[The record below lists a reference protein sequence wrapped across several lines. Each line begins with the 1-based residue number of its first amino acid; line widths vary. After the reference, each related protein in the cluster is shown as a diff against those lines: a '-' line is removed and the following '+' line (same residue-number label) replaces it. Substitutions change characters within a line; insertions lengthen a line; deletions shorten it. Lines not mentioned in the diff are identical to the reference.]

1 MEEKK
6 FLHYIHFFRGAAIL
20 FIVGLHACISLKW
33 GDSFMQ
39 RKMAMVLFNNGTVLF
54 VFISGFLFY
63 HLSKDRFDYFDYLK
77 KKFFY
82 VIVPYL
88 LVSIPALIDK
98 FFIDKTGDHWWM
110 DHGFGQQYTLTKVFN
125 LLITGRHMGVLWF
138 IPMISILY
146 IFSPLILRFA
156 RSKSFVWLAPIIF
169 IVGLF
174 TFRFG
179 YYANIG
185 LSLLYFFPVYLFG
198 IWIYKIKDQLFAN
211 VKSIIIILAAIYL
224 AMNIAEFMEWI
235 PFDDLIRIRDGYV
248 IYNGYKFNYNKFK
261 MLLLCVLLLLVF
273 YSLNKKEFNLLKLL
287 GDYSFGIFFV
297 HLYVI
302 EIMRLADRGG
312 IVKVSP
318 PNLFTFSLYFFFIM
332 IVTVVVVKIIKLVFK
347 ERSRYLIG
355 S

>member
-1 MEEKK
+1 MQEKK
-6 FLHYIHFFRGAAIL
+6 FLHYIHYFRGAAIL

-33 GDSFMQ
+33 GGALLQ
-39 RKMAMVLFNNGTVLF
+39 RKMALVLFNNGTVLF

-63 HLSKDRFDYFDYLK
+63 HLSKSNFNYLDYLK

-88 LVSIPALIDK
+88 FVSIPALIDK
-98 FFIDKTGDHWWM
+98 FYFDKMGDHWWM
-110 DHGFGQQYTLTKVFN
+110 DHGFGQKNIASKLLL

-146 IFSPLILRFA
+146 IFAPLILKFA
-156 RSKSFVWLAPIIF
+156 KSKSFTYVAPLIAII
-169 IVGLF
+169 GLF

-185 LSLLYFFPVYLFG
+185 LSLLYFFPVYIFG
-198 IWIYKIKDQLFAN
+198 IWIYQIKEQLFDHA
-211 VKSIIIILAAIYL
+211 KSIIVLLSVIYF
-224 AMNIAEFMEWI
+224 AMNIGEFMEWI

-261 MLLLCVLLLLVF
+261 MQLLCILLLVVF
-273 YSLNKKEFNLLKLL
+273 YKLNNREFSFLKLL

-302 EIMRLADRGG
+302 EILRLADRAG
-312 IVKVSP
+312 IISVSP
-318 PNLFTFSLYFFFIM
+318 PNLFTFLLYFGFIM
-332 IVTVVVVKIIKLVFK
+332 IVTVVVVKLIKLGFK
-347 ERSRYLIG
+347 EKSRYLIG